1 MQKLLIKIITSNGG
15 SCPFQNIIDEV
26 SKSST
31 KLKRRDG
38 THYSSDSVRAVK
50 ASLSN
55 NTYSIPIFKRD
66 PNVPDCWQVADKMFI
81 DAVVSEDE
89 QRTKRKPEE
98 EDMSE
103 EKLRNSST
111 SEHSSEDDMFDIDED
126 AQRSSLETLSS
137 RANSKR
143 RKLHTKEDLIQK

>member
-1 MQKLLIKIITSNGG
+1 MQKLLIKIITLNGG
-15 SCPFQNIIDEV
+15 SCPFQTIIDEV

-66 PNVPDCWQVADKMFI
+66 QNTPDCWLVADKMFV

-89 QRTKRKPEE
+89 QRTKRKPED

-111 SEHSSEDDMFDIDED
+111 SDHSSEEDMYD
-126 AQRSSLETLSS
+126 AEEESQRFTLESLSS
-137 RANSKR
+137 RANNKR
-143 RKLHTKEDLIQK
+143 RKLHSKEDLIHK